1 MKQKRKK
8 LADILANYSDALIT
22 GKAVDRQQ
30 LLENYDGDRQEL
42 AELLALIDTLDQVR
56 PRPRKEF
63 VERMRNLI
71 KQHRMR

>member
-8 LADILANYSDALIT
+8 LADILADYSDALIT

-42 AELLALIDTLDQVR
+42 AELLVLIDALDQVR

>member
-8 LADILANYSDALIT
+8 LADILADYSDALIT

-42 AELLALIDTLDQVR
+42 AELLTLIDTLDQVR

-63 VERMRNLI
+63 VERMRNLL